1 MGNEGFLEL
10 TLLGVD
16 SEPAHDPATFVEFL
30 RVPGSVQIGSA
41 KRAFPPARLFKLPAF
56 PQEKAIACLITPER
70 HRHREVGVF
79 MLTHNETIRRQ
90 PTVFKVPQKWEADFV
105 EWAELPDAF
114 TKLQDVLEES
124 DDLRV
129 RKGKVFKKF
138 VEDEYDGVD
147 SGDRVTIN
155 AKACLLNLFSKL
167 NTLKEPVNKKKS
179 WFGFVDQVLEIDR
192 ERFIGLVQAE
202 MLDRVKQISKDIAE
216 FPEYKRTPAENHAK
230 NVPTGYKFSKKDMV
244 SIKTRED
251 HGNIQLTLTPAV
263 DPSGT
268 SVIVLD
274 SDIDENGKLM
284 AHLGDLFKHRVTGGT
299 HPFDIHEYLILEDK
313 ARPLGYTLI

>member
-1 MGNEGFLEL
+1 
-10 TLLGVD
+10 
-16 SEPAHDPATFVEFL
+16 
-30 RVPGSVQIGSA
+30 
-41 KRAFPPARLFKLPAF
+41 
-56 PQEKAIACLITPER
+56 
-70 HRHREVGVF
+70 
-79 MLTHNETIRRQ
+79 MLTHNETIKRQ
-90 PTVFKVPQKWEADFV
+90 PTVFRLPHKWEADFV
-105 EWAELPDAF
+105 EWSELPDAF
-114 TKLQDVLEES
+114 SKLQDVL
-124 DDLRV
+124 DDSEDVRV
-129 RKGKVFKKF
+129 RKGKVFKKL
-138 VEDEYDGVD
+138 VEDEYDNVD
-147 SGDRVTIN
+147 PGDRVTVN
-155 AKACLLNLFSKL
+155 AKACLLNLFAKL
-167 NTLKEPVNKKKS
+167 NSIKEPVNKKKS

-192 ERFIGLVQAE
+192 ERFIGLVQGE
-202 MLDRVKQISKDIAE
+202 MLDRVTQISKAIAE

-230 NVPTGYKFSKKDMV
+230 NVPAGYTFSKKDMI

-274 SDIDENGKLM
+274 TDIDENGKLM